1 MGGAPVME
9 PMPSAGGPTIG
20 SAGGATG
27 PSCVP
32 NGEVCN
38 GLDDDCNGRVDEVA
52 PVPCPG
58 GSFSY
63 CVGGRQSACP
73 SRCEACVPGSQ
84 RICFVS
90 FCTFWGEQTCTADGR
105 SFGACREQPV
115 PAACKGVGSA
125 RNLGAL
131 ERCCLDNGYCCVDSE
146 DLDRDGDRSEMLG
159 ACQDVECR

>member
-1 MGGAPVME
+1 
-9 PMPSAGGPTIG
+9 
-20 SAGGATG
+20 
-27 PSCVP
+27 
-32 NGEVCN
+32 
-38 GLDDDCNGRVDEVA
+38 
-52 PVPCPG
+52 
-58 GSFSY
+58 
-63 CVGGRQSACP
+63 
-73 SRCEACVPGSQ
+73 VPGSQ